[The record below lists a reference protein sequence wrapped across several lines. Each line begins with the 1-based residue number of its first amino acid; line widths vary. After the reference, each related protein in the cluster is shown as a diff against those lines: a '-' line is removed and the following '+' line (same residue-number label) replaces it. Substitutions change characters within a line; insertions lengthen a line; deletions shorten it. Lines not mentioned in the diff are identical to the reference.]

1 VLTVTHKMDF
11 YIYGIRN
18 WLVDSLSARRP
29 RFKPDILYM
38 SFVVYKA
45 SLRKGFLRVLRYT
58 VVHIIP
64 PMLHKNLNLHV
75 HSQKATRVKLKNP
88 GIKFVLLKPGAF
100 VKEKY
105 FQRLVLQTCKADYV
119 FTRLLINVLY
129 TITSQI
135 ERPFCQYSP
144 HDLPHSGPVAL
155 LLRILEISST

>member
-1 VLTVTHKMDF
+1 VTHKMDF
-11 YIYGIRN
+11 YIYCIRN
-18 WLVDSLSARRP
+18 WLVNSLLARRP
-29 RFKPDILYM
+29 RFKPDVLYM
-38 SFVVYKA
+38 SFLVYKA

-64 PMLHKNLNLHV
+64 PMLHTNLNLQI
-75 HSQKATRVKLKNP
+75 HSQKDTRAKLKNP
-88 GIKFVLLKPGAF
+88 GIKFVLLLKPGSF

-119 FTRLLINVLY
+119 FTRLLSSVLY

-135 ERPFCQYSP
+135 ERQFCQYSP
-144 HDLPHSGPVAL
+144 HNLPHSGPVAL